1 MDTRI
6 NGLRFVVEGGGGD
19 DAGRIPI
26 SDCDFMSIGLPS
38 PSPPPT
44 TRMASDNFMSLKKK
58 DFHAS
63 ISTAERFLTE
73 WLGILC
79 GVINI
84 TAQWCLI

>member
-58 DFHAS
+58 
-63 ISTAERFLTE
+63 RFPCVDIDSRALSDRM
-73 WLGILC
+73 
-79 GVINI
+79 VRHFMRRD
-84 TAQWCLI
+84 